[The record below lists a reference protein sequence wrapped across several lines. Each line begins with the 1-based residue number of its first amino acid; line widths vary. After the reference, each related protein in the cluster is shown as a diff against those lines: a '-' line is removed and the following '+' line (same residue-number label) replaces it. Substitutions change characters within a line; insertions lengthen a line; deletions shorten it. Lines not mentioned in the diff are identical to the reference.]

1 MFIIHWF
8 EGARASIKYSHTIW
22 SEVKLVQSCSC
33 LVIPY
38 VIAIIGEYSARKNI
52 FSSVNEQIMTK
63 ISPVFFTFWSWK
75 FSKIALF
82 GEKLSRLAFFGGKLQ
97 KICKFRGKNWTI
109 RVKSIKICTSC
120 G

>member
-1 MFIIHWF
+1 MIIIHWF

-63 ISPVFFTFWSWK
+63 ISPVFFTFWSRK
-75 FSKIALF
+75 LSKIALF
-82 GEKLSRLAFFGGKLQ
+82 GEKIVKISIFGYKLQ
-97 KICKFRGKNWTI
+97 KFRGKTF
-109 RVKSIKICTSC
+109 
-120 G
+120 